1 MAIGGTSA
9 RQMAAIIAMVA
20 AIALFGQ
27 VALNIARDGGLG
39 PALLALYGYFTIWS
53 NTAVVLVC
61 ALYARRGPGGHPLT
75 RPQVLAAV
83 AVYIIV
89 VGVIYNTLLI
99 GMNPVSGARWWIDRV
114 FHMAVPAAY
123 PLWWWLATPRRRL
136 EWRHLPVAMAVP
148 VAYCFWSLW
157 RGAVTGR
164 YAYFFIDVTLYGWPR
179 VLANIAG
186 LVILFVGLMAA
197 VIALDRRRTAQP
209 A

>member
-1 MAIGGTSA
+1 MANGGTTA

-27 VALNIARDGGLG
+27 VALNIGRDGGLG
-39 PALLALYGYFTIWS
+39 PALLNLYGYFTIWS
-53 NTAVVLVC
+53 NTAVAVVC
-61 ALYARRGPGGHPLT
+61 VRYALRGPDGHILT

-99 GMNPVSGARWWIDRV
+99 GMNPVSGVRWWIDRV
-114 FHMAVPAAY
+114 FHMATPIAY
-123 PLWWWLATPRRRL
+123 PLWWWLATPRSRL

-148 VAYCFWSLW
+148 LAYCFWSLW

-164 YAYFFIDVTLYGWPR
+164 YAYFFIDVTLLGWPR
-179 VLANIAG
+179 VLGNIAG

-197 VIALDRRRTAQP
+197 VILADRRRAAQP